1 VTLIPLAATSTAASV
16 RRLGFVRWK
25 RLHRLAYVATALGVV
40 HFVLRVKKDLREPMV
55 YGLVLTALLL
65 ARVAVQVRTRWMK
78 RA

>member
-1 VTLIPLAATSTAASV
+1 
-16 RRLGFVRWK
+16 
-25 RLHRLAYVATALGVV
+25 LGVV